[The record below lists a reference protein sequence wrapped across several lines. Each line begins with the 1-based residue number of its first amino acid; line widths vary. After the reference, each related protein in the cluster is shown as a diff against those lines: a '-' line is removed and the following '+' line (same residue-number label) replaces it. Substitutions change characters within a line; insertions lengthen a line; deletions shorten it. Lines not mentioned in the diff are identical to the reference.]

1 MSLLT
6 FLEIVLAVVIG
17 NNTELKT
24 LVNKR
29 ECVKFWLSVFGYG
42 FVVVDSTVEGY
53 NYAPR
58 KGEYLGVNT
67 EGLINTVVSRGEWH
81 LHIGK
86 YYVFYTTP

>member
-17 NNTELKT
+17 NNTVLKT
-24 LVNKR
+24 LVNGR

-53 NYAPR
+53 NYAPS
-58 KGEYLGVNT
+58 KGQIGVKT
-67 EGLINTVVSRGEWH
+67 EGLINTVVNRGEWH
-81 LHIGK
+81 LHIGR